1 MFRRRDIAH
10 PLPAATPEPSTMRPR
25 SFSFPL
31 VVAASLPAFIV
42 LQPLAYSRAAKAFAA
57 DATPDEATR
66 LTLDLLSRDDADFRA
81 IGLERVRY
89 GIKGAAATGVFAT
102 LLPTL
107 PAARQAELVSAL
119 ADRGDHAALPAVL
132 ALLDST
138 ADAGVKAAC
147 LAAVGAVGSAE
158 EVPRLVRS
166 LAADGAEQE
175 AARRGLMRLQGPDV
189 NARITAAQA
198 AADPGVRARLIE
210 ILADRRARSALPTML
225 AAAVAESD
233 VVRSSAMQALGR
245 LGGPDQVAGMVQG
258 LLAAAPGGER
268 ETAERAV
275 VTVCTRNP
283 GSEKSAAVFLER
295 FKSLPDADREALVPT
310 LGRVGGAGVLAL
322 VDGMIADPDAARRK
336 LGLTALAKWP
346 DATVT
351 QRLLDRLDAARDDAE
366 RDLLLGALIRIAPLP
381 DNKLDDRQK
390 LDLLKKTMTL
400 CRRDDDRRRVVERA
414 NAIRTIDSLRFVV
427 PYLDDP
433 VLAESACLSVV
444 ELAHHRNV
452 RDAHKAEFTQAL
464 DKVIGTTKNAE
475 LVERAERY
483 KNGQTWER
491 KKNPAKG

>member
-1 MFRRRDIAH
+1 
-10 PLPAATPEPSTMRPR
+10 MRSR
-25 SFSFPL
+25 S
-31 VVAASLPAFIV
+31 VASPIVFALLLGTIV
-42 LQPLAYSRAAKAFAA
+42 LHPPVGSRVSAAFAA
-57 DATPDEATR
+57 DAAADEATR
-66 LTLDLLSRDDADFRA
+66 MTLDLLSRDDADFRA
-81 IGLERVRY
+81 IGLDRVRY
-89 GIKGAAATGVFAT
+89 GAKNAATTAAVAS
-102 LLPTL
+102 LLTNL

-119 ADRGDHAALPAVL
+119 ADRGDRAALPAVL
-132 ALLDST
+132 ATLDST
-138 ADAGVKAAC
+138 TDAHVKAAC
-147 LAAVGAVGSAE
+147 LAAVGAVGSAAD
-158 EVPRLVRS
+158 VPLLVRS
-166 LAADGAEQE
+166 LAADGPERE
-175 AARRGLMRLQGPDV
+175 AARRGLIRLEGPDV
-189 NARITAAQA
+189 NARLSAVQA
-198 AADPGVRARLIE
+198 TADPAVRARLIG
-210 ILADRRARSALPTML
+210 ILADRRARSALPEIL
-225 AAAVAESD
+225 AAAVADSD
-233 VVRSSAMQALGR
+233 VVRASAMQSLGR

-268 ETAERAV
+268 EAAERAV
-275 VTVCTRNP
+275 VMVCTRNP

-295 FKSLPDADREALVPT
+295 FKSLPDADREPLVPT

-322 VDGMIADPDAARRK
+322 VDGLIADPDAARRK

>member
-1 MFRRRDIAH
+1 
-10 PLPAATPEPSTMRPR
+10 MRPSSAAFR
-25 SFSFPL
+25 AVAAVALLALTILQPPAGSRTITASAAEAAPDDPVRL
-31 VVAASLPAFIV
+31 VV
-42 LQPLAYSRAAKAFAA
+42 
-57 DATPDEATR
+57 
-66 LTLDLLSRDDADFRA
+66 DLVSRDDADFRA

-89 GIKGAAATGVFAT
+89 GVKGAGATEAFAAM
-102 LLPTL
+102 LPKL

-132 ALLDST
+132 TLLGTT
-138 ADAGVKAAC
+138 ADLAVRAAC
-147 LAAVGAVGSAE
+147 LTALGAVGAGAE
-158 EVPRLVRS
+158 VAPLVRS
-166 LAADGAEQE
+166 LAADDPERA

-189 NARITAAQA
+189 NARIVAAQA
-198 AADPGVRARLIE
+198 AAAPGVRARLIE
-210 ILADRRARSALPTML
+210 ILADRRARSALPEIL

-233 VVRSSAMQALGR
+233 VVRTSAMQALGR
-245 LGGPDQVAGMVQG
+245 LGGPDQVIGMVQG

-295 FKSLPDADREALVPT
+295 FKSLPDAEREPLVPT

-322 VDGMIADPDAARRK
+322 VDGLVADPDAARRK

-346 DATVT
+346 DATVA

-414 NAIRTIDSLRFVV
+414 NAIRTIDSLRFVA

-452 RDAHKAEFTQAL
+452 RDAHTAEFTQAL
-464 DKVIGTTKNAE
+464 DKVLGTTKNAE